1 MNRAVFFDRD
11 GTINVDTGYLYESK
25 KLFFVPGTPELIRL
39 CNEAGYLVIVITN
52 QSGIARGIF
61 TEKQMHR
68 LHETMNR
75 RLQEEYGAHI
85 DAFYFC
91 PHLPEITGECDC
103 RKPKPGL
110 FLQAMREYDIDLKRS
125 LSFGDSQRDEI
136 ATRAAGIP
144 HFQYVS
150 AMSNQQE
157 ILKNGRQICAEN
169 CSSVPRE
176 NPSPELP

>member
-1 MNRAVFFDRD
+1 MNRAAFFDRD
-11 GTINVDTGYLYESK
+11 GTINVNTGYLHEPE
-25 KLFFVPGTPELIRL
+25 KLVFVPGTPELIRQ
-39 CNEAGYLVIVITN
+39 CNEEGYLVIVITN
-52 QSGIARGIF
+52 QSGIARGMF
-61 TEKQMHR
+61 TEAQMRH

-91 PHLPEITGECDC
+91 PHLPEVTGECDC

-110 FLQAMREYDIDLKRS
+110 FLQAMKEYDIDPKRS
-125 LSFGDSQRDEI
+125 LSFGDSQRDEM

-150 AMSNQQE
+150 ASSN
-157 ILKNGRQICAEN
+157 
-169 CSSVPRE
+169 
-176 NPSPELP
+176 